1 MIWSIIINKV
11 FSPIGKIISTVAGVL
26 FAIWYIYQKSK
37 TQATLELQNK
47 SFKEARNAIKKA
59 NDARL
64 ESAVNSDRGGLLED
78 DGFKRD

>member
-1 MIWSIIINKV
+1 MIWSLIINKV
-11 FSPIGKIISTVAGVL
+11 FSPIGKMVSAVTGVL
-26 FAIWYIYQKSK
+26 FAIWYIYQKGK
-37 TQATLELQNK
+37 TQATIELQNK

-64 ESAVNSDRGGLLED
+64 KSAVDSDRGGLLED

>member
-1 MIWSIIINKV
+1 MIWSLIINRM
-11 FSPIGKIISTVAGVL
+11 FSPVGRIFSAVAGVL
-26 FAIWYIYQKSK
+26 FAIWYIYQKGK

>member
-11 FSPIGKIISTVAGVL
+11 FSPIGKIISAVAGVL
-26 FAIWYIYQKSK
+26 FAIWYIYQKGK

>member
-26 FAIWYIYQKSK
+26 FAIWYIYQKGK

>member
-1 MIWSIIINKV
+1 MILSLITNYVLSPVGKV
-11 FSPIGKIISTVAGVL
+11 VSAVAGVL
-26 FAIWYIYQKSK
+26 FAVWYIYQKGK

-47 SFKEARNAIKKA
+47 SFKEARDAIKKA

-64 ESAVNSDRGGLLED
+64 RSALDSDRGGLLED